1 MNLRMNG
8 KNLMKFHYRKNKS
21 FYSNLNMEDITDSDY
36 NHVKIIFRGFER
48 KKLHEYHDLNILKF
62 VK

>member
-1 MNLRMNG
+1 
-8 KNLMKFHYRKNKS
+8 
-21 FYSNLNMEDITDSDY
+21 MEDITDSDY